1 MRERP
6 MGHDVFIS
14 YASPDKPTADAA
26 CAFLEAGGV
35 RCWIAPRDILSGV
48 DWSEAIVE
56 AIESCRIFVLIF
68 SSQANGSPQIKR
80 EVERAVN
87 KGKLIVPFR
96 IENVVPTKSLEYF
109 ISTPHW
115 LDALTPPL
123 EAHLSHLGETIR
135 LLLERTAPKEDTLPL
150 RFERSP
156 SGAGM
161 PAASPQAS
169 GAAPASRAPS
179 EIRIRFALPPDLLKK
194 LPEWEEAF
202 LRKLGP
208 LFGGDRLGPGAV
220 PVPARITALAAYI
233 VGGLGVAVGVWQF
246 FGTIAPGRGT
256 PAAYF
261 FSIFPL
267 CRWLNLAAQ
276 ALGVVV
282 SLALL
287 AGAHRVSDERPGG
300 FAVLSAAARTGAI
313 ALVAWCV
320 VTMATLVLSA
330 NWRRHLA
337 ASNRAEV
344 TAETLKAVVLPLV
357 GLGSVAYLAKRP
369 Q

>member
-1 MRERP
+1 MA
-6 MGHDVFIS
+6 HDIFIS

-26 CAFLEAGGV
+26 CAFLERHGV
-35 RCWIAPRDILSGV
+35 RCWVAPRDILSGV

-68 SSQANGSPQIKR
+68 SSCANGSPQIKR

-87 KGKLIVPFR
+87 KGKMIVPFR
-96 IENVVPTKSLEYF
+96 IENVVPTKALEYF

-123 EAHLSHLGETIR
+123 EAHMSHLGETIR

-150 RFERSP
+150 HFERSTA
-156 SGAGM
+156 SGAG
-161 PAASPQAS
+161 AAPGSPQAS
-169 GAAPASRAPS
+169 GAATVSRVAS
-179 EIRIRFALPPDLLKK
+179 EIRLRLALPPGFVKK

-202 LRKLGP
+202 LRALGP
-208 LFGGDRLGPGAV
+208 LFGGDRLAPGET
-220 PVPARITALAAYI
+220 PPRARLTALVALI

-246 FGTIAPGRGT
+246 FGTLSPGRGT
-256 PAAYF
+256 QEAYF

-267 CRWLNLAAQ
+267 SRWLNLAAQ
-276 ALGVVV
+276 AFGVVV
-282 SLALL
+282 SLVLL
-287 AGAHRVSDERPGG
+287 AGAHRVSDEKPGG
-300 FAVLSAAARTGAI
+300 LAVLSAAARTGAI
-313 ALVAWCV
+313 ALVAWCL

-344 TAETLKAVVLPLV
+344 TAATFKAAVLPLV

>member
-1 MRERP
+1 MRKQP
-6 MGHDVFIS
+6 MGHDVFVS
-14 YASPDKPTADAA
+14 YASSDKTTADAS
-26 CAFLEAGGV
+26 CAFLEARGV

-56 AIESCRIFVLIF
+56 AIENCRIFVLIF
-68 SSQANGSPQIKR
+68 SSSANGSPQIKR

-123 EAHLSHLGETIR
+123 EAHLTHLGETIR
-135 LLLERTAPKEDTLPL
+135 LLLERTVPEEDTLPMH
-150 RFERSP
+150 FGRS
-156 SGAGM
+156 S
-161 PAASPQAS
+161 AS
-169 GAAPASRAPS
+169 GTGPASRAPS
-179 EIRIRFALPPDLLKK
+179 EIRIRLALPPDFLKK

-202 LRKLGP
+202 LR
-208 LFGGDRLGPGAV
+208 RLGPWFGGGLMDAA
-220 PVPARITALAAYI
+220 PVPARITALAGFI
-233 VGGLGVAVGVWQF
+233 VGGLGVAVGAWQF
-246 FGTIAPGRGT
+246 FQTLLPGRGT
-256 PAAYF
+256 PEAYL

-267 CRWLNLAAQ
+267 SRWLNLAAQ
-276 ALGVVV
+276 AFGVVV

-287 AGAHRVSDERPGG
+287 AGAHRVSDEKPGG
-300 FAVLSAAARTGAI
+300 LAVLSATARAGAI
-313 ALVAWCV
+313 ALVAWCL
-320 VTMATLVLSA
+320 VTMAMLVLSP
-330 NWRRHLA
+330 NWKRHLA

-344 TAETLKAVVLPLV
+344 TAGTFKAAVLPLI
-357 GLGSVAYLAKRP
+357 GLGSVFYLARRP

>member
-1 MRERP
+1 

-14 YASPDKPTADAA
+14 YASLDKPTADAA
-26 CAFLEAGGV
+26 CAFLESRGV

-48 DWSEAIVE
+48 DWSESIVD
-56 AIESCRIFVLIF
+56 AIENCHVFVLIF
-68 SSQANGSPQIKR
+68 SSRANGSPQIKR

-87 KGKLIVPFR
+87 KGKMVVPFR

-123 EAHLSHLGETIR
+123 EAHLTHLGETIR
-135 LLLERTAPKEDTLPL
+135 LLLERTAPKEDTLPMH
-150 RFERSP
+150 FERSP
-156 SGAGM
+156 
-161 PAASPQAS
+161 AS
-169 GAAPASRAPS
+169 GAAPAPRALS
-179 EIRIRFALPPDLLKK
+179 EIRIPLSLPPDLLKR

-208 LFGGDRLGPGAV
+208 LFGGDGLGVGTQ
-220 PVPARITALAAYI
+220 PVPARLTVLAAAI
-233 VGGLGVAVGVWQF
+233 VGSLGVAVGLWQF
-246 FGTIAPGRGT
+246 FETLAPGRGT
-256 PAAYF
+256 QEAYF

-267 CRWLNLAAQ
+267 SRWLNLAAQ
-276 ALGVVV
+276 AFGVVV

-287 AGAHRVSDERPGG
+287 AGAHRVSDEKPGG
-300 FAVLSAAARTGAI
+300 LAVLSAAAKTGAI

-320 VTMATLVLSA
+320 VTMATLVLSP

-344 TAETLKAVVLPLV
+344 TAETFKAAVLPLV